1 MQNLGN
7 QRNDRKIMFFFRKP
21 TTTNTWKPVTRSE
34 INATEFLE
42 IGQNLTMKQGYRE
55 TDRKIFEQVK

>member
-1 MQNLGN
+1 MIK
-7 QRNDRKIMFFFRKP
+7 KIMFFRKP

-34 INATEFLE
+34 INATEYLE